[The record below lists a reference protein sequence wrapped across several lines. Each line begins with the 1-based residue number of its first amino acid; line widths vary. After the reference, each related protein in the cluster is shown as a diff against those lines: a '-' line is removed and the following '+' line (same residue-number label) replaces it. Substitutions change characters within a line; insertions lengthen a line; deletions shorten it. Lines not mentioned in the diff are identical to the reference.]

1 MKMDTIVALM
11 TPPGR
16 SATAMLR
23 LSGERAREI
32 TEAIFTKPLQDRRA
46 VLGFVVNEK
55 GEKLD
60 HCLVTYFASP
70 ASYTGEDV
78 AEISLHGSPV
88 LAQEVCRLCLA
99 QGARMAGRGEFTRRA
114 FLAGKLDMTAAE
126 GVMEL
131 IDSRSPAEMRAA
143 AAHLCGAVYQE
154 MRQVR
159 ENLLSITARLYAY
172 VDYPDDDIGDYPLEE
187 LLDDL
192 NQAQTLAQDLLRR
205 AQTGQQVR
213 EGADVC
219 LCGAVNAGKSSLMN
233 RLAQSDRS
241 IVTDIPGTTRD
252 VVTQSIVL
260 DDLRIN
266 LLDTAGL
273 RQTDDPVERIGVE
286 KSRKAVEQAA
296 VILCLF
302 DASRQLMQEDLDLI
316 EAVDK
321 SRSIAVINKTDLDE
335 KINKEYI
342 KDKYKHFVEISAKT
356 GQGMDQL
363 KEKIKALAFGGA
375 VIDEGLIFSLRQT
388 DCIRQMAQ
396 AMQEAEQAAQM
407 GVTYDA
413 VGVLIDGAVA
423 AAGEMTGESLTED
436 TVQAIFDRFCVGK

>member
-1 MKMDTIVALM
+1 METIVALM
-11 TPPGR
+11 TPTGR

-23 LSGERAREI
+23 LSGDSATTVAEK
-32 TEAIFTKPLQDRRA
+32 IFTGRLQDRRA
-46 VLGFVVNEK
+46 VLGYVVNEK

-60 HCLVTYFASP
+60 HSLVTYFAGP

-78 AEISLHGSPV
+78 VEISLHGSPV

-99 QGARMAGRGEFTRRA
+99 HGARMAGRGEFTRRA

-143 AAHLCGAVYQE
+143 AAHLCGTVYQE

-159 ENLLSITARLYAY
+159 ESLLAITARLYAY
-172 VDYPDDDIGDYPLEE
+172 VDYPDDDIGDYPIEE
-187 LLDDL
+187 LLADL
-192 NQAQTLAQDLLRR
+192 KQAQAQAEDLLRR

-213 EGADVC
+213 DGADVC

-233 RLAQSDRS
+233 RLSQADRS

-252 VVTQSIVL
+252 VVTHSIVL

-273 RQTDDPVERIGVE
+273 RDTDDPVERIGVE

-302 DASRQLMQEDLDLI
+302 DASRELSQEDMELI
-316 EAVDK
+316 ASVDK
-321 SRSIAVINKTDLDE
+321 TRAVAVINKTDLEE

-342 KDKYKHFVEISAKT
+342 KDNYKHFVEISAKT
-356 GQGMDQL
+356 GQGMEQI
-363 KEKIKALAFGGA
+363 KSKIKEMAFGGA
-375 VIDEGLIFSLRQT
+375 VIDEGLIFSLRQA
-388 DCIRQMAQ
+388 DCIKQMAQ
-396 AMQEAEQAAQM
+396 AVEEAYLAAEA

-436 TVQAIFDRFCVGK
+436 TVHAIFDRFCVGK

>member
-1 MKMDTIVALM
+1 METIVALM
-11 TPPGR
+11 TPTGR

-23 LSGERAREI
+23 LSGDNARAIAER
-32 TEAIFTKPLQDRRA
+32 IFTGHLRDRRA
-46 VLGFVVNEK
+46 VLGYVVNEK

-60 HCLVTYFASP
+60 HSLVTYFAGP

-78 AEISLHGSPV
+78 VEISLHGSPV

-99 QGARMAGRGEFTRRA
+99 HGARMAGRGEFTRRA

-143 AAHLCGAVYQE
+143 AAHLCGTVYQE

-159 ENLLSITARLYAY
+159 ESLLSITARLYAY
-172 VDYPDDDIGDYPLEE
+172 VDYPDDDIGDYPIEE
-187 LLDDL
+187 LLADL
-192 NQAQTLAQDLLRR
+192 KQTQEMAEDLLRR

-213 EGADVC
+213 DGADVC

-233 RLAQSDRS
+233 RLSQADRS

-252 VVTQSIVL
+252 VVTHSIVL

-273 RQTDDPVERIGVE
+273 RDTDDPVERIGVE

-302 DASRQLMQEDLDLI
+302 DASRELSQEDMELI
-316 EAVDK
+316 ASVDK
-321 SRSIAVINKTDLDE
+321 TRAVAVINKTDLEE

-342 KDKYKHFVEISAKT
+342 KDNYKHFVEISAKT
-356 GQGMDQL
+356 GQGMEQI
-363 KEKIKALAFGGA
+363 KSKIKEMAFGGA
-375 VIDEGLIFSLRQT
+375 VIDEGLIFSLRQA
-388 DCIRQMAQ
+388 DCIKQMAQ
-396 AMQEAEQAAQM
+396 AVEEAYLAAEA

-436 TVQAIFDRFCVGK
+436 TVHAIFDRFCVGK

>member
-1 MKMDTIVALM
+1 METIVALM
-11 TPPGR
+11 TPTGR

-23 LSGERAREI
+23 LSGDSATTVAEK
-32 TEAIFTKPLQDRRA
+32 IFTGHLRDRRA
-46 VLGFVVNEK
+46 VLGYVINEK

-60 HCLVTYFASP
+60 HSLVTYFAGP

-78 AEISLHGSPV
+78 VEISLHGSPV

-99 QGARMAGRGEFTRRA
+99 HGARMAGRGEFTRRA

-143 AAHLCGAVYQE
+143 AAHLCGTVYQE

-159 ENLLSITARLYAY
+159 ESLLSITARLYAY
-172 VDYPDDDIGDYPLEE
+172 VDYPDDDIGDYPIEE
-187 LLDDL
+187 LLADL
-192 NQAQTLAQDLLRR
+192 KQAQAQAEDLLRR

-213 EGADVC
+213 DGADVC

-233 RLAQSDRS
+233 RLSQADRS

-252 VVTQSIVL
+252 VVTHSIVL

-273 RQTDDPVERIGVE
+273 RDTDDPVERIGVE

-302 DASRQLMQEDLDLI
+302 DASRELSQEDLELI
-316 EAVDK
+316 ASVDK
-321 SRSIAVINKTDLDE
+321 TRAVAVINKTDLEE

-342 KDKYKHFVEISAKT
+342 KDNYKHFVEISAKN
-356 GQGMDQL
+356 GHGMEQL
-363 KEKIKALAFGGA
+363 KDKIKEMAFGGA
-375 VIDEGLIFSLRQT
+375 VIDEGLIFSLRQA
-388 DCIRQMAQ
+388 DCIKQMAQ
-396 AMQEAEQAAQM
+396 AVEEAYLAAEA

-436 TVQAIFDRFCVGK
+436 TVHAIFDRFCVGK

>member
-1 MKMDTIVALM
+1 METIVALM
-11 TPPGR
+11 TPTGR

-23 LSGERAREI
+23 LSGDNARAIAER
-32 TEAIFTKPLQDRRA
+32 IFTGHLRDRRA
-46 VLGFVVNEK
+46 VLGYVINEK

-60 HCLVTYFASP
+60 HSLVTYFAGP

-78 AEISLHGSPV
+78 VEISLHGSPV

-99 QGARMAGRGEFTRRA
+99 HGARMAGRGEFTRRA

-143 AAHLCGAVYQE
+143 AAHLCGTVYQE

-159 ENLLSITARLYAY
+159 ESLLSITARLYAY
-172 VDYPDDDIGDYPLEE
+172 VDYPDDDIGDYPIEE
-187 LLDDL
+187 LLADL
-192 NQAQTLAQDLLRR
+192 KQAQEMAEDLLRR

-213 EGADVC
+213 DGADVC

-233 RLAQSDRS
+233 RLSQADRS

-252 VVTQSIVL
+252 VVTHSIVL

-273 RQTDDPVERIGVE
+273 RDTDDPVERIGVE

-302 DASRQLMQEDLDLI
+302 DASRELSQEDMELI
-316 EAVDK
+316 ASVDK
-321 SRSIAVINKTDLDE
+321 TRAVAVINKTDLEE

-342 KDKYKHFVEISAKT
+342 KENYKHFVEISAKT
-356 GQGMDQL
+356 GQGMEQI
-363 KEKIKALAFGGA
+363 KRKIKEMAFGGA
-375 VIDEGLIFSLRQT
+375 VIDEGLIFSLRQA
-388 DCIRQMAQ
+388 DCIKQMAQ
-396 AMQEAEQAAQM
+396 AVEEAYLAAEA

-436 TVQAIFDRFCVGK
+436 TVHAIFDRFCVGK

>member
-1 MKMDTIVALM
+1 METIVALM
-11 TPPGR
+11 TPTGR

-23 LSGERAREI
+23 LSGDNATTVAEK
-32 TEAIFTKPLQDRRA
+32 IFTGHLRDRRA
-46 VLGFVVNEK
+46 VLGFIVNER

-60 HCLVTYFASP
+60 HSLVTFFAGP

-78 AEISLHGSPV
+78 VEISLHGSPV

-99 QGARMAGRGEFTRRA
+99 HGARMAGRGEFTRRA

-143 AAHLCGAVYQE
+143 AAHLCGTVYQE

-159 ENLLSITARLYAY
+159 ESLLSITARLYAY
-172 VDYPDDDIGDYPLEE
+172 VDYPDDDIGDYPIEE
-187 LLDDL
+187 LLADL
-192 NQAQTLAQDLLRR
+192 KQAQAQAEDLLRR

-213 EGADVC
+213 DGADVC

-233 RLAQSDRS
+233 RLSQADRS

-252 VVTQSIVL
+252 VVTHSIVL

-273 RQTDDPVERIGVE
+273 RDTDDPVERIGVE

-302 DASRQLMQEDLDLI
+302 DASRELSQEDMELI
-316 EAVDK
+316 ASVDK
-321 SRSIAVINKTDLDE
+321 TRAVAVINKTDLEE

-342 KDKYKHFVEISAKT
+342 KDNYKHFVEISAKN
-356 GQGMDQL
+356 GHGMEQL
-363 KEKIKALAFGGA
+363 KDKIKEMAFGGA

-388 DCIRQMAQ
+388 DCIKQMAQ
-396 AMQEAEQAAQM
+396 AIMEARIAAEA

-436 TVQAIFDRFCVGK
+436 TVHAIFDRFCVGK

>member
-1 MKMDTIVALM
+1 METIVALM
-11 TPPGR
+11 TPTGR

-23 LSGERAREI
+23 LSGDSAKIIAEK
-32 TEAIFTKPLQDRRA
+32 IFIGRLQDRRA
-46 VLGFVVNEK
+46 VLGYVVNEK

-60 HCLVTYFASP
+60 HSLVTYFAGP

-78 AEISLHGSPV
+78 VEISLHGSPV

-143 AAHLCGAVYQE
+143 AAHLCGTVYQE

-159 ENLLSITARLYAY
+159 ESLLSITARLYAY
-172 VDYPDDDIGDYPLEE
+172 VDYPDDDIGDYPIEE
-187 LLDDL
+187 LLADL
-192 NQAQTLAQDLLRR
+192 KQAQAQAEDLLRR

-213 EGADVC
+213 DGADVC

-233 RLAQSDRS
+233 RLSQADRS

-252 VVTQSIVL
+252 VVTHSIVL

-302 DASRQLMQEDLDLI
+302 DASRELSQEDMELI
-316 EAVDK
+316 ASVDK
-321 SRSIAVINKTDLDE
+321 TRAVAVINKTDLEE

-342 KDKYKHFVEISAKT
+342 KDNYKHFVEISAKN
-356 GQGMDQL
+356 GHGMEQL
-363 KEKIKALAFGGA
+363 KDKIKEMAFGGA

-388 DCIRQMAQ
+388 DCIKQMAQ
-396 AMQEAEQAAQM
+396 AIMEARIAAEA

-436 TVQAIFDRFCVGK
+436 TVHAIFDRFCVGK

>member
-1 MKMDTIVALM
+1 METIVALM
-11 TPPGR
+11 TPTGR

-23 LSGERAREI
+23 LSGEKAKEI
-32 TEAIFTKPLQDRRA
+32 AEKIFTGRLQDRRA
-46 VLGFVVNEK
+46 VLGYVVNER

-60 HCLVTYFASP
+60 HSLVTYFAAP

-78 AEISLHGSPV
+78 VEISLHGSPV

-99 QGARMAGRGEFTRRA
+99 NGARMAGRGEFTRRA

-143 AAHLCGAVYQE
+143 AAHLCGTVYRE

-159 ENLLSITARLYAY
+159 ESLLSITARLYAY
-172 VDYPDDDIGDYPLEE
+172 VDYPDDDIGDYPIEE
-187 LLDDL
+187 LLADL
-192 NQAQTLAQDLLRR
+192 KKAHEQAQELLRR

-233 RLAQSDRS
+233 RLSEADRS

-252 VVTQSIVL
+252 VVTHSIVI

-273 RQTDDPVERIGVE
+273 RQTEDPVERIGVE
-286 KSRKAVEQAA
+286 RSKQAVEQAA

-302 DASRQLMQEDLDLI
+302 DASRPLAKEDTDLI
-316 EAVDK
+316 DSVDK
-321 SRSIAVINKTDLDE
+321 TRAVAVINKTDLEE
-335 KINKEYI
+335 KINKAYI
-342 KDKYKHFVEISAKT
+342 KDNFQHFVEISAKT
-356 GQGMDQL
+356 GQGLDEI
-363 KEKIKALAFGGA
+363 KDKIKELAFGGA

-388 DCIRQMAQ
+388 DCIRQM
-396 AMQEAEQAAQM
+396 EQAIAEARQAADM

-436 TVQAIFDRFCVGK
+436 TVHAIFDRFCVGK

>member
-1 MKMDTIVALM
+1 MDTIVALM

-16 SATAMLR
+16 SAAAVLR

-32 TEAIFTKPLQDRRA
+32 VSQIFTKQMENRKA
-46 VLGFVVNEK
+46 VLGYIVNDS

-60 HCLVTYFASP
+60 QSLVTYFAAP
-70 ASYTGEDV
+70 HSYTGEDV
-78 AEISLHGSPV
+78 VEISLHGSPL
-88 LAQEVCRLCLA
+88 LAEAVCRLCLER
-99 QGARMAGRGEFTRRA
+99 GARMAGRGEFTRRA

-131 IDSRSPAEMRAA
+131 IDARSPAELRAA
-143 AAHLCGAVYQE
+143 AAHLCGTVYQE
-154 MRQVR
+154 MRQLR
-159 ENLLSITARLYAY
+159 ESLLSITARLYAY
-172 VDYPDDDIGDYPLEE
+172 VDYPDDDIGDYPLDQLIAHLERAQQE
-187 LLDDL
+187 AAALL
-192 NQAQTLAQDLLRR
+192 QR

-233 RLAQSDRS
+233 RLAEADRS

-252 VVTQSIVL
+252 VVTQSILL

-273 RQTDDPVERIGVE
+273 RDTDDPVERIGVE
-286 KSRKAVEQAA
+286 KSRRAVENAA
-296 VILCLF
+296 VVLCLF
-302 DASRQLMQEDLDLI
+302 DGARALSVEDEDLI
-316 EAVDK
+316 ASVDK
-321 SRSIAVINKTDLDE
+321 SRAVAVINKCDLPE
-335 KINKEYI
+335 MINKEYI
-342 KDKYKHFVEISAKT
+342 NDKFQHIVETSAKT
-356 GQGMDQL
+356 GQGLPQL
-363 KEKIKALAFGGA
+363 KEKIKQLSFGGA
-375 VIDEGLIFSLRQT
+375 VMDEGLIFSLRQT
-388 DCIRQMAQ
+388 DCLRQLAKSVD
-396 AMQEAEQAAQM
+396 EALAAASE

-413 VGVLIDGAVA
+413 VGVLIDAAVA

>member
-1 MKMDTIVALM
+1 METIVALM
-11 TPPGR
+11 TPTGR

-23 LSGERAREI
+23 LSGDNATTVAEK
-32 TEAIFTKPLQDRRA
+32 IFTGHLRDRRA
-46 VLGFVVNEK
+46 VLGYVINEK

-60 HCLVTYFASP
+60 HSLVTYFAGP

-78 AEISLHGSPV
+78 VEISLHGSPV

-99 QGARMAGRGEFTRRA
+99 YGARMAGRGEFTRRA

-126 GVMEL
+126 GVMDL

-143 AAHLCGAVYQE
+143 AAHLCGTVYQE

-159 ENLLSITARLYAY
+159 ESLLSITARLYAY
-172 VDYPDDDIGDYPLEE
+172 VDYPDDDIGDYPIEE
-187 LLDDL
+187 LLADL
-192 NQAQTLAQDLLRR
+192 KQAQAQAEDLLRR

-213 EGADVC
+213 DGADVC

-233 RLAQSDRS
+233 RLSQADRS

-252 VVTQSIVL
+252 VVTHSIVL

-273 RQTDDPVERIGVE
+273 RDTDDPVERIGVE

-302 DASRQLMQEDLDLI
+302 DASRELSQEDMELI
-316 EAVDK
+316 ASVDK
-321 SRSIAVINKTDLDE
+321 TRAVAVINKTDLEE
-335 KINKEYI
+335 KINKAYI
-342 KDKYKHFVEISAKT
+342 KDNFQHFVEISAKI
-356 GQGMDQL
+356 GQGMEQI
-363 KEKIKALAFGGA
+363 KSKIKEMAFGGA

-388 DCIRQMAQ
+388 DCIKQMAQ
-396 AMQEAEQAAQM
+396 AVEEAYLAAEA

-436 TVQAIFDRFCVGK
+436 TVHAIFDRFCVGK

>member
-1 MKMDTIVALM
+1 MDTIVALM

-16 SATAMLR
+16 SATAVLR

-32 TEAIFTKPLQDRRA
+32 VSQLFTKQLENRKA
-46 VLGFVVNEK
+46 VLGYIVNSS

-60 HCLVTYFASP
+60 QSLVTYFAAP
-70 ASYTGEDV
+70 HSYTGEDV
-78 AEISLHGSPV
+78 VEISLHGSPV
-88 LAQEVCRLCLA
+88 LADAVCRLCLE

-131 IDSRSPAEMRAA
+131 IDARSPAELRAA
-143 AAHLCGAVYQE
+143 AAHLCGTVYQE
-154 MRQVR
+154 MRQLR
-159 ENLLSITARLYAY
+159 ESLLSITARLYAY
-172 VDYPDDDIGDYPLEE
+172 VDYPDDDIGDYPLDQ
-187 LLDDL
+187 LITDL
-192 NQAQTLAQDLLRR
+192 ERAQGQADDLLRR

-233 RLAQSDRS
+233 RLAEADRS

-260 DDLRIN
+260 DDRRIN
-266 LLDTAGL
+266 LMDTAGL
-273 RQTDDPVERIGVE
+273 RDTDDPVERIGVE
-286 KSRKAVEQAA
+286 KSRRAVENAA
-296 VILCLF
+296 VVLCLF
-302 DASRQLMQEDLDLI
+302 DASRALSGEDEDLMASVDTSR
-316 EAVDK
+316 AV
-321 SRSIAVINKTDLDE
+321 AVINKCDLPE
-335 KINKEYI
+335 EINKKYI
-342 KDKYKHFVEISAKT
+342 YDKFQHIVEISAKT
-356 GQGMDQL
+356 GQGLTEL
-363 KEKIKALAFGGA
+363 KEKIKQLSFGGA
-375 VIDEGLIFSLRQT
+375 VMDEGLIFSLRQT
-388 DCIRQMAQ
+388 DCLLLLAKGVD
-396 AMQEAEQAAQM
+396 EALTAARE